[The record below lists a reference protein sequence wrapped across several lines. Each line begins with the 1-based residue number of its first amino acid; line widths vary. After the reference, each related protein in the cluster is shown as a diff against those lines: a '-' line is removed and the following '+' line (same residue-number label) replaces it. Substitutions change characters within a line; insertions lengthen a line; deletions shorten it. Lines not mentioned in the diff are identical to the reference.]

1 MCPASLQQFASP
13 AGARQIAQRL
23 GGAESFYNSGPE
35 AADSVRDLIKTEI
48 EKNPELASLR
58 LLTQPGRA
66 GAYYPQQDTV
76 SLGVVNPAVLAH
88 ELGHAKNLRKS
99 KLYKR
104 LLLAANNVARIN
116 NVAAVPAMLTLRA
129 LVSDRTVRDEIFNI
143 LSGVSA
149 AAAAPGLVEELSAS
163 IQALKSS
170 PDKLEAIKALLPA
183 FLTHAAVSAFPVGV
197 YQLGRHL

>member
-1 MCPASLQQFASP
+1 MNVPVLQQFTSP
-13 AGARQIAQRL
+13 AGARRITEQL
-23 GGAESFYNSGPE
+23 GNVRSFYNAGPE
-35 AADSVRDLIKTEI
+35 AAGAVRKLIKTEI
-48 EKNPELASLR
+48 EENPELAGLR

-66 GAYYPQQDTV
+66 GAYYPQQDVV

-99 KLYKR
+99 KLYKK
-104 LLLAANNVARIN
+104 LLLTANNIARIN

-129 LVSDRTVRDEIFNI
+129 LVSDRAVRDEIFNI

-149 AAAAPGLVEELSAS
+149 AVAAPGLVEELSAS
-163 IQALKSS
+163 IQALRSS
-170 PDKLEAIKALLPA
+170 PDKLQAVKTLLPA
-183 FLTHAAVSAFPVGV
+183 FLTHAAASAFPVGV